1 MCLQMEEFSS
11 MRWLRSSNML
21 SPDWFIALTHFGKCT
36 DSFLWP
42 HLELYALVAIKGLVI
57 FQTAFMKATMVHSFL
72 YFSWVERKVHVY
84 IRESLPSR
92 HWWDRPQR
100 ALKFQKRNASP
111 GLALPSLFEK
121 KLNPEIEMTWLRS
134 CSPFRACLESRNPH
148 RWTWV
153 LFIHL
158 LTYLLIYFAILHLAE
173 YLACCFYSLSLVGL
187 RSLLKWV
194 EVSGNRV
201 NP

>member
-1 MCLQMEEFSS
+1 MLNLGVGQGMCLQMEEFSS

-36 DSFLWP
+36 DSFLCP

-92 HWWDRPQR
+92 PWWDRPQR
-100 ALKFQKRNASP
+100 GLEIPEEERFTWPSPPLFVWEEAEPRDRND
-111 GLALPSLFEK
+111 LAK
-121 KLNPEIEMTWLRS
+121 
-134 CSPFRACLESRNPH
+134 
-148 RWTWV
+148 V
-153 LFIHL
+153 LQPL
-158 LTYLLIYFAILHLAE
+158 
-173 YLACCFYSLSLVGL
+173 
-187 RSLLKWV
+187 
-194 EVSGNRV
+194 
-201 NP
+201 